1 MKRVI
6 GILGLA
12 AIAVLVLIASAVGI
26 YGGGKQPT
34 LAKAYWPE
42 KEGVAHARGGEEAVR
57 DSCVEPHPFDLPT
70 RSPRPC

>member
-26 YGGGKQPT
+26 YGEGKQPT
-34 LAKAYWPE
+34 LAKTYWPE
-42 KEGVAHARGGEEAVR
+42 KEGVAHTREAHGEMR

-70 RSPRPC
+70 RGPRPC